1 MTQSKPDTQD
11 TPLSL
16 LGYWQENFAAWQDFG
31 RRTTDLMREQ
41 AARPTATTE
50 FTQDKVETLTGD
62 YLRALSD
69 FNLRHWSNTARL
81 LDAMPDWMKL
91 PSVINGAPLT
101 DWFDRIRR
109 GDLSY
114 VYAADRAEGAP
125 EPDRTPAPA
134 APQTAAT
141 TTLDMRQPEPLS
153 APLGDPD
160 DLTRIKGIGPKLSTL
175 LHELGIFHF
184 KQIAAWDAPQA
195 AWIDDYLAFKG
206 RVTREDWIGQ
216 AKAFCANGTS
226 TLH

>member
-91 PSVINGAPLT
+91 PAPSASASTAGWMSRCEPRLPVV
-101 DWFDRIRR
+101 FAGSGLIFCGRPNSRLPVRLLGIC
-109 GDLSY
+109 
-114 VYAADRAEGAP
+114 AARKRHKRPTKTERLP
-125 EPDRTPAPA
+125 EPSSRILHAP
-134 APQTAAT
+134 
-141 TTLDMRQPEPLS
+141 
-153 APLGDPD
+153 GYPD
-160 DLTRIKGIGPKLSTL
+160 FYSP
-175 LHELGIFHF
+175 
-184 KQIAAWDAPQA
+184 
-195 AWIDDYLAFKG
+195 
-206 RVTREDWIGQ
+206 
-216 AKAFCANGTS
+216 
-226 TLH
+226 